1 MRIGFAI
8 VLFFLG
14 IAVSFGQLSPG
25 ELSSA
30 HSELEGLANCTQC
43 HELGEKVTDKKCLAC
58 HTEIQSLV
66 NRKQGYHGQPDI
78 IRKDCAECHS
88 DHHGRKFNMIRL
100 DEDNFDH
107 LLTGYELEGKHAE
120 VECRECHTSEFIA
133 DPEIRDRKETFLGL
147 QEDCLSCHEDFHQET
162 LSTDCIQCHNME
174 AFRPAP
180 GFDHDEAEFVLK
192 GAHQEVDCKECHA
205 ETTRNG
211 VAYQEFVGLEFAD
224 CKTCHEDPHNNRFPG
239 NCASCHNETAFED
252 RGTLSGFRHGFT
264 GFNLNGKHREISCFT
279 CHEDSSNSATL
290 FGDLEATPENDCVSC
305 HEDQHDGLYGTDCAQ
320 CHKESSFLSLK
331 KMDFFDHSVTDYPLE
346 GKHVGVDCKEC
357 HTERFST
364 PIDFSECKNC
374 HDDYHQG
381 EFTENGLSP
390 DCVACHSLNDGFD
403 YSLYTL
409 EQHQETAFPLEGA
422 HLATPCFACHVDE
435 REDRWTFRDLGQQC
449 VDCHEDIH
457 EGYIPANYYPADDC
471 TQCHGPETWDAV
483 SFDHSKTDWELTG
496 KHQAVSCGECHFK
509 ESPENPGEIIQQ
521 FADLATDCAS
531 CHENVHGDDFA
542 EDGVTDCTRCHITE
556 SWYPERFNHDS
567 TNFPL
572 EGAHASVD
580 CAACHDV
587 VGAGGE
593 TETLYK
599 LGKFQCVDCHL
610 Q

>member
-8 VLFFLG
+8 VFCFLG
-14 IAVSFGQLSPG
+14 IGVSLGQLSPG

-30 HSELEGLANCTQC
+30 HAELEGLANCTQC

-78 IRKDCAECHS
+78 IKKDCAECHS

-133 DPEIRDRKETFLGL
+133 DTELKERKDTFLGL

-162 LSTDCIQCHNME
+162 LSTDCIQCHDMNG
-174 AFRPAP
+174 FRPAP
-180 GFDHDEAEFVLK
+180 GFDHDDAEFALK
-192 GAHQEVDCKECHA
+192 GAHKEVDCKECHA

-211 VAYQEFVGLEFAD
+211 VAFQEFTGLEFAD
-224 CKTCHEDPHNNRFPG
+224 CTSCHEDPHSNRFPG
-239 NCASCHNETAFED
+239 NCASCHNESAFED
-252 RGTLSGFRHGFT
+252 RGTLSGFRHGLT
-264 GFNLNGKHREISCFT
+264 GFDLNGKHKEISCFT
-279 CHEDSSNSATL
+279 CHEDTGRPATL
-290 FGDLEATPENDCVSC
+290 FADLDAIPENDCISC

-346 GKHVGVDCKEC
+346 GKHIGIDCKEC
-357 HTERFST
+357 HTQRFST
-364 PIDFSECKNC
+364 PIDFAACKNC
-374 HDDYHQG
+374 HDDYHDG
-381 EFTENGLSP
+381 EFAENGLSP
-390 DCVACHSLNDGFD
+390 DCVACHSLNEGFD

-409 EQHQETAFPLEGA
+409 EQHQETVFPLEGA
-422 HLATPCFACHVDE
+422 HLATPCFACHLDE
-435 REDRWTFRDLGQQC
+435 RDNRWTFRELGQQC

-483 SFDHSKTDWELTG
+483 TFDHSKTDWELTG
-496 KHQAVSCGECHFK
+496 KHQSVTCGECHFK
-509 ESPENPGEIIQQ
+509 ESPEKPGEIIQK
-521 FADLATDCAS
+521 FVDLSTDCIS
-531 CHENVHGDDFA
+531 CHENVHGDEFA
-542 EDGVTDCTRCHITE
+542 EDGITDCNRCHVTE
-556 SWYPERFNHDS
+556 SWYPDRFNHDS

-572 EGAHASVD
+572 EGAHATVA
-580 CAACHDV
+580 CAACHDT
-587 VGAGGE
+587 VGTEGV
-593 TETLYK
+593 TETIYK